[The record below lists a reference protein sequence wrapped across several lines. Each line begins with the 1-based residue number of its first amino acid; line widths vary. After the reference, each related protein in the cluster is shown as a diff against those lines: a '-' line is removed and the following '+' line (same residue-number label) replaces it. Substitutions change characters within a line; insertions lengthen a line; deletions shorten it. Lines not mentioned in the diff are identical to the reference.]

1 MIGALQVIGERHP
14 GEAVAAVTHAV
25 MIRLAVAGLT
35 KVDGEQWRIP
45 VGRGSLTL
53 MRVHDGRIQVAS
65 FPTGDDVD

>member
-1 MIGALQVIGERHP
+1 
-14 GEAVAAVTHAV
+14 